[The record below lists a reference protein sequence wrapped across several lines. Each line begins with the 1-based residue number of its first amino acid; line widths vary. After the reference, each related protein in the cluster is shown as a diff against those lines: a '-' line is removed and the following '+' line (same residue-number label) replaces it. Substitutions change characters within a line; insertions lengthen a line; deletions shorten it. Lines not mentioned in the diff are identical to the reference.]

1 MVDNIIHFPLS
12 QQDELKIEVNFD
24 VEPSEVLHEADS
36 NELESVIVLGFKDG
50 HFYGTSSESD
60 PAQVIMMM
68 EKAKAIILE
77 SL

>member
-1 MVDNIIHFPLS
+1 MVDNIIEFPMK
-12 QQDELKIEVNFD
+12 QQDDMKIEVHLD
-24 VEPSEVLHEADS
+24 VAPSEVLLEADS

-60 PAQVIMMM
+60 PAQVILMM

-77 SL
+77 SM